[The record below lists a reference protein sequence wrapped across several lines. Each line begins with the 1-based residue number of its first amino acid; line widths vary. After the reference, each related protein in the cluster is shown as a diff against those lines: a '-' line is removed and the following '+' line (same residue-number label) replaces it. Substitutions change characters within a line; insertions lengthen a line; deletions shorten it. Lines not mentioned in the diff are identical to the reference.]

1 MWWILFTA
9 ADLYIGLI
17 VLKTMAPSLTP
28 EKQRRLAVVEK
39 VLWGSIAVLAV
50 VFVVKIWRR

>member
-17 VLKTMAPSLTP
+17 LLKAMAPSLTP
-28 EKQRRLAVVEK
+28 EKRRRLVVVEK
-39 VLWGSIAVLAV
+39 VLWSSIALLAV
-50 VFVVKIWRR
+50 VFVVKIVRR